1 MKKISNFNTIN
12 IESINDLHKIPLK
25 VLKST
30 KIYNFKG
37 KYYEKL
43 YQEALELEQKEFEKQ
58 PMIKFV
64 YTKAPTNTLFEEVS
78 DNNLLEKSNCFKKYK
93 NNDENPNDNIKV
105 PNISDLKR
113 NSLEINIL
121 NENIESINS
130 IRGNSCHISK
140 KKKNEHKIKK
150 ITFQIQYNTKIGEDI
165 GLLGSI
171 KELGQWAQK
180 NALRM
185 YWNKGNIWKTTIDI
199 SFTEINSF
207 EYKFALFS
215 NGNII
220 EWESGD
226 NRLFNLSDIQKSI
239 KRNIKNKK
247 NTQLNTICEDDYEY
261 NMKDHTL
268 ILKCAWNKN

>member
-1 MKKISNFNTIN
+1 MKKNSNSNTIN
-12 IESINDLHKIPLK
+12 IETINDLYKIPLK

-30 KIYNFKG
+30 KLYDFKG

-43 YQEALELEQKEFEKQ
+43 YQEALELEQKELEKQ
-58 PMIKFV
+58 PIIKFV
-64 YTKAPTNTLFEEVS
+64 YTKVPSNTLFEK
-78 DNNLLEKSNCFKKYK
+78 DLDDNLLEKSNCFKNYK
-93 NNDENPNDNIKV
+93 NNDENPNDKKKDSC
-105 PNISDLKR
+105 ISDLKR

-121 NENIESINS
+121 NENIQSITGL
-130 IRGNSCHISK
+130 RGNSCHISK
-140 KKKNEHKIKK
+140 RKKNEYKIKK
-150 ITFQIQYNTKIGEDI
+150 ITFQIHYNTKIGEDI
-165 GLLGSI
+165 GLIGSI
-171 KELGQWAQK
+171 KELGQWDQK

-185 YWNKGNIWKTTIDI
+185 YWNEGNIWKTTIDI

-207 EYKFALFS
+207 EYKFSLFN

-247 NTQLNTICEDDYEY
+247 NTQLNIICEDNYEY

-268 ILKCAWNKN
+268 ILKCIWNKN